1 MISERERIAREF
13 RATGE
18 EEAQKIRASAEK
30 QRVVTVADGARQSQ
44 EIRGAGDAE
53 AIRIYAESFGQDPEF
68 FSFYRSMEAYKKS
81 FNQDDT
87 MVINPTGDFF
97 KFFELPSN

>member
-1 MISERERIAREF
+1 M
-13 RATGE
+13 
-18 EEAQKIRASAEK
+18 QKLYVYI
-30 QRVVTVADGARQSQ
+30 
-44 EIRGAGDAE
+44 AE
-53 AIRIYAESFGQDPEF
+53 AFGQDPEF

>member
-1 MISERERIAREF
+1 
-13 RATGE
+13 
-18 EEAQKIRASAEK
+18 
-30 QRVVTVADGARQSQ
+30 VVTVADGARQSQ
-44 EIRGAGDAE
+44 ESRGAGDAE
-53 AIRIYAESFGQDPEF
+53 AIALYAEAFGQDPEF